1 MIEEI
6 LANKN
11 AMSGGMGGGAGGGAG
26 GAEQTIQVN
35 VSIFILFIDAYFDVD
50 IYLVET
56 GHIGDS
62 ARRVWRYGE
71 ELPSLKESM
80 ED

>member
-35 VSIFILFIDAYFDVD
+35 VSIY
-50 IYLVET
+50 IYC
-56 GHIGDS
+56 S
-62 ARRVWRYGE
+62 
-71 ELPSLKESM
+71 
-80 ED
+80 